1 MAEIKNKAGKFVA
14 PSIEAMS
21 AAADSVEVPDELYV
35 SLSDSDGE
43 AAYPITSYSYL
54 LVYEDAKDAVKGEA
68 LAKYVWWG
76 LHDGQ
81 KFSKDL
87 DYAPIPGKVLTKVE
101 SRLKELRSGDKK
113 LLSGA

>member
-1 MAEIKNKAGKFVA
+1 
-14 PSIEAMS
+14 
-21 AAADSVEVPDELYV
+21 
-35 SLSDSDGE
+35 
-43 AAYPITSYSYL
+43 
-54 LVYEDAKDAVKGEA
+54 VYEDAKDAVKGEA